1 MSVKG
6 KNETN
11 ILMKLLKK
19 VAARKNEQTTFF
31 SPSGILLN
39 QTLYEVTV
47 L

>member
-1 MSVKG
+1 MPVKG

-11 ILMKLLKK
+11 ILKLLKK

-31 SPSGILLN
+31 SPSVILLN